1 MASSTEERLIA
12 SSSRAPGSHFN
23 KSSHVSNLISF
34 GRRLFSSFL
43 GISETVAFSSALFSV
58 ATGVSSA
65 LGASATGLATSLSVA
80 VNWSKVGFSSEIG
93 CSLTLFSVSSN
104 CFNTS
109 GEAVV
114 GCSDVA
120 GDACSVATAAVVVV
134 SFAGIAT
141 SSARAWLA
149 NKTEPII
156 KEQAPTDNFRIL

>member
-1 MASSTEERLIA
+1 M
-12 SSSRAPGSHFN
+12 
-23 KSSHVSNLISF
+23 SNLISF

-43 GISETVAFSSALFSV
+43 GTSETVAFSSALFSV
-58 ATGVSSA
+58 ATGASSALFSAATGASSA
-65 LGASATGLATSLSVA
+65 LGASATGLATSLSAA

-114 GCSDVA
+114 GCS
-120 GDACSVATAAVVVV
+120 VATAVVLV

>member
-65 LGASATGLATSLSVA
+65 LGASATGLATSLSAA

-120 GDACSVATAAVVVV
+120 GDACSVATAVVLV

>member
-1 MASSTEERLIA
+1 M
-12 SSSRAPGSHFN
+12 
-23 KSSHVSNLISF
+23 SNLISF

-43 GISETVAFSSALFSV
+43 GTSETVAFSSALFSV
-58 ATGVSSA
+58 ATGASSALFPVATGASSA

-104 CFNTS
+104 CFKTS
-109 GEAVV
+109 GEVVV
-114 GCSDVA
+114 GCSVVA
-120 GDACSVATAAVVVV
+120 VDGCSVVLFDGCSVATAVVVG
-134 SFAGIAT
+134 SFAGRAT
-141 SSARAWLA
+141 SSAKAWLA

>member
-43 GISETVAFSSALFSV
+43 GTSATVAFSSGLFSV
-58 ATGVSSA
+58 VAGVSST
-65 LGASATGLATSLSVA
+65 LGVSAAGLVASLSTA

-120 GDACSVATAAVVVV
+120 GDACSVATAVVLV

-156 KEQAPTDNFRIL
+156 NEQAPTDNFRIL

>member
-1 MASSTEERLIA
+1 M
-12 SSSRAPGSHFN
+12 
-23 KSSHVSNLISF
+23 SNLISF

-43 GISETVAFSSALFSV
+43 GTSETVAFSSALFSV
-58 ATGVSSA
+58 ATGASLALFSVATGISSA
-65 LGASATGLATSLSVA
+65 LGASATGLATSLSAA
-80 VNWSKVGFSSEIG
+80 VNWSKVGFSSETG

-120 GDACSVATAAVVVV
+120 GDACSVATAVVLV
-134 SFAGIAT
+134 SFAGTAT
-141 SSARAWLA
+141 SSARVWLA